1 MKRHKHRNKATSR
14 ISPKNSAK
22 IIIFAAVALV
32 SILIC
37 VAVSIAKINADE
49 PNNQYI
55 TSYKEKLKLLQE
67 QVVDEHI
74 ETEIGSSPAGK
85 AGWVVFFSVC
95 DGNTRASVFSGIGSS
110 LEKAWNAADKN
121 TRSFLSEKNFELRWL
136 KIDVVR
142 SIREITSEALTK
154 EVLKARHEFYRYG
167 IAFNDNFQLALLE
180 AELNGAKIYEYD
192 NGGLDLDYLNRYLK
206 KSGRIIQPIST
217 LPKKYILFQTKSW
230 LCDEDNSIYP
240 LYEDGLEVGRRKIEP
255 LDTDQVKQ
263 LIDHATA
270 FLVNQVNEDG
280 SFVYGIYPR
289 FDNEINTY
297 NIVRHTTTLWS
308 LICRYRMSP
317 SDELAAIIE
326 KTINY
331 MITQIICDENG
342 NAYLYDAKNDEIKLG
357 ASGVAVVALTEY
369 MDVFGNNKY
378 VDICRELGNG
388 ILSMFDWETGEFW
401 HVLNK
406 DFSRKEQMRIV
417 YYDGEATFALS
428 RLYALTGD
436 EIWLNAG
443 CRSVDH
449 FIEAEY
455 EQYKDHWVAYSLNE
469 ITKHVKDHPEYFD
482 FALRNAEVNLENIA
496 QRDTTYHTYL
506 EMLMSTFELYDR
518 MIDQQIP
525 TGDFDIQSLLNTIF
539 IRAQRQLNG
548 FFFPEYAMYM
558 ANPNRILNTFMVRHD
573 GYRVR
578 IDDVQ
583 HNIGG
588 YYLYYKNYDKMLT
601 YISE

>member
-1 MKRHKHRNKATSR
+1 MTN
-14 ISPKNSAK
+14 
-22 IIIFAAVALV
+22 
-32 SILIC
+32 
-37 VAVSIAKINADE
+37 
-49 PNNQYI
+49 
-55 TSYKEKLKLLQE
+55 YKEKLELLQE
-67 QVVDEHI
+67 QIIDEHI
-74 ETEIGSSPAGK
+74 ETVIGSSPGGK
-85 AGWVVFFSVC
+85 AGWVVFLSVC
-95 DGNTRASVFSGIGSS
+95 DGNTRASVFSGTGSS
-110 LEKAWNAADKN
+110 LENAWNAADKN
-121 TRSFLSEKNFELRWL
+121 TRSFVSEKNFELRWL
-136 KIDVVR
+136 KADVVR
-142 SIREITSEALTK
+142 SVREITSEALTR

-167 IAFNDNFQLALLE
+167 IAFNENFKLALLE
-180 AELNGAKIYEYD
+180 TELNGAKIYEYD

-206 KSGRIIQPIST
+206 KSGRIIQPISAF
-217 LPKKYILFQTKSW
+217 PEKYLLFETKSW
-230 LCDEDNSIYP
+230 LCDEDNAIYP

-255 LDTDQVKQ
+255 LDADHAMQ

-270 FLVNQVNEDG
+270 FLVNQVKDDG
-280 SFVYGIYPR
+280 SFIYGFYPR
-289 FDNEINTY
+289 FDNEIENY
-297 NIVRHTTTLWS
+297 NIVRHASTLWS
-308 LICRYRMSP
+308 LICRYRISP
-317 SDELAAIIE
+317 SEELAAIIE
-326 KTINY
+326 KTISY
-331 MITQIICDENG
+331 MITQIIHDENG
-342 NAYLYDAKNDEIKLG
+342 NAYLYEAKDDEIKLG
-357 ASGVAVVALTEY
+357 GCGVAVVALTEY
-369 MDVFGNNKY
+369 MDVFGNKKY
-378 VDICRELGNG
+378 VDLCCELGNG
-388 ILSMFDWETGEFW
+388 ILGMFDWETGEFW
-401 HVLNK
+401 HILNG
-406 DFSRKEQMRIV
+406 DFSRKEKMRTV

-469 ITKHVKDHPEYFD
+469 ITKHVKDRPEYFA

-506 EMLMSTFELYDR
+506 ELLMSTFELYDR

-525 TGDFDIQSLLNTIF
+525 AGDFDIRSLLNTIF